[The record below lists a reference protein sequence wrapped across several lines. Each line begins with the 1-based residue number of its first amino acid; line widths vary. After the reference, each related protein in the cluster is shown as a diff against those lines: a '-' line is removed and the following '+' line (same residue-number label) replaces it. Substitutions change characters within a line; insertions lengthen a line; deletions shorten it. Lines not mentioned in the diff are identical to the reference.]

1 MVDYW
6 SLGLDSS
13 LDRVILSF
21 PGAGQLTLA
30 ISLSTNWVKKCQVS
44 VKPETMLEWGWED
57 L

>member
-30 ISLSTNWVKKCQVS
+30 MSLPIGLSSAKCQ
-44 VKPETMLEWGWED
+44 
-57 L
+57 